1 MRHPGLRPGGGP
13 LHPSAT
19 PLILDFTREG
29 NLSLSQA
36 QTWLKSLSTEAFQR
50 FTTVIGRELTV
61 LCKECA
67 VNPPTQY
74 NEAASLHYSRP
85 IFSHRFQTGK
95 TKTKRSSSGVW
106 YIYFG
111 LEDTDRDGRPD
122 TLSVVTISHAAR
134 PPLWEEP
141 HGEDENNAT

>member
-1 MRHPGLRPGGGP
+1 M
-13 LHPSAT
+13 
-19 PLILDFTREG
+19 
-29 NLSLSQA
+29 SLSQA
-36 QTWLKSLSTEAFQR
+36 QTWLKSISTEAFQR
-50 FTTVIGRELTV
+50 FTTVIGRELMA
-61 LCKECA
+61 LCKYCA

-85 IFSHRFQTGK
+85 TFSHRFQTGK

-111 LEDTDRDGRPD
+111 LEDTDKDGRPD